1 MMNENKT
8 VSSDKLFVAALAIG
22 AFIAT
27 MNMTNI
33 NIALPFIISDFQSN
47 MGTIQ
52 WVVTGCML
60 TCGVIMPTVGYF
72 MDCFGG
78 RNLFLTGLLLLAAS
92 SLLCALSNSL
102 SFLIGARL
110 LQGISIGI
118 INTIPMAIVYQTL
131 EPEKQLPAISV
142 ISMVLSV
149 GVAMGPSVSGVFV
162 DLWGW
167 QAIFL
172 VNIPIAL
179 LDAFLIYKFVPQKV
193 MAAS

>member
-27 MNMTNI
+27 MYMTNI
-33 NIALPFIISDFQSN
+33 NIALPFIISDFQSD
-47 MGTIQ
+47 MATIQ

-102 SFLIGARL
+102 SF
-110 LQGISIGI
+110 
-118 INTIPMAIVYQTL
+118 
-131 EPEKQLPAISV
+131 
-142 ISMVLSV
+142 
-149 GVAMGPSVSGVFV
+149 
-162 DLWGW
+162 
-167 QAIFL
+167 
-172 VNIPIAL
+172 
-179 LDAFLIYKFVPQKV
+179 
-193 MAAS
+193 

>member
-1 MMNENKT
+1 
-8 VSSDKLFVAALAIG
+8 
-22 AFIAT
+22 
-27 MNMTNI
+27 
-33 NIALPFIISDFQSN
+33 
-47 MGTIQ
+47 
-52 WVVTGCML
+52 
-60 TCGVIMPTVGYF
+60 
-72 MDCFGG
+72 
-78 RNLFLTGLLLLAAS
+78 
-92 SLLCALSNSL
+92 
-102 SFLIGARL
+102 
-110 LQGISIGI
+110 
-118 INTIPMAIVYQTL
+118 MAIVYQTL

-149 GVAMGPSVSGVFV
+149 GVAMRPSVSGVFV